1 MLYLGYSLTFR
12 ITLGEG
18 RVGVGWRTIDALEE
32 RRGAKRDTVQRQ
44 EQSVRYDVEYCLSPD
59 LLLSHS
65 RSEQVNLLEK

>member
-18 RVGVGWRTIDALEE
+18 RVVVGWQTIDALEE
-32 RRGAKRDTVQRQ
+32 RRGTKRDTVQRQ
-44 EQSVRYDVEYCLSPD
+44 EQSVRYDVEYYLSLD
-59 LLLSHS
+59 FLLSHS